1 MGRKRRSGGPV
12 QRTRD
17 GQYELLIGSD
27 ERDVFLDL
35 LNQFESVVADPTNPA
50 VRRLFPTA
58 YVDDVERNAEYVK
71 YMHDE
76 LLASKQAQI
85 ALARA
90 VLTSEDPLSEAELV
104 GFMQTVNA
112 LRLVLGTLLD
122 VSEGDDHLPD
132 EDEPNS
138 ASWHLYAYLGWLL
151 EWIVDELG
159 SQL

>member
-1 MGRKRRSGGPV
+1 MGRRRRSGGPI
-12 QRTRD
+12 QRNSD
-17 GQYELLIGSD
+17 GQYELLITSD
-27 ERDVFLDL
+27 ERHVFLDL
-35 LNQFESVVADPTNPA
+35 LNQFEVVVADPTNAA

-58 YVDDVERNAEYVK
+58 YVDDTERNDEYVK
-71 YMHDE
+71 YMHEE

-85 ALARA
+85 AVARA
-90 VLTSEDPLSEAELV
+90 VLTTEDPLSEAELV
-104 GFMQTVNA
+104 GFMQTINA

-122 VSEGDDHLPD
+122 VSEGDDRLPD
-132 EDEPNS
+132 EDEPNA

>member
-1 MGRKRRSGGPV
+1 MGRRRRSGGPI

-85 ALARA
+85 AVARA

-132 EDEPNS
+132 EDEPN
-138 ASWHLYAYLGWLL
+138 
-151 EWIVDELG
+151 
-159 SQL
+159 